1 MATRPLEGIRIA
13 DFGWIFAVPHAT
25 AWLGALGADVIR
37 VETSVAHDIIRFLTG
52 TDGVP
57 GPNRSGVF
65 HSINTS
71 RRSVAVNLAMR
82 EGQEIARRLVAKS
95 DIVTENFTVGNMAKY
110 GLSYEELAKIKPDLI
125 MLSGT
130 PLGQTG
136 PHART
141 VGWGPTTQAY
151 AGLCDITGY
160 PGADS
165 FPCGIGGTWPD
176 FAIGTGMVFF
186 LLAALNHR
194 DRTGEGQHLDL
205 AMAEMVATMMPEA
218 MMEVTLTGRDPLRMG
233 NRDDSMAP
241 HGVYPAAGEDR
252 WIAIAIASDAEF
264 GALVEALG
272 AVGLADDPRYATVVD
287 RLRNVEML
295 DAEVAALTRNF
306 APDELVQKLR
316 ARGLAA
322 GPVYSVPE
330 LMNDQAFL
338 DSGMLKTLKHFEVGE
353 RVVPGIPAGFSG
365 IELNY
370 YGSPAIGEHTDEIL
384 TGLLGYSADEVA
396 KLREQKVLV

>member
-25 AWLGALGADVIR
+25 AWLGALGAEVIR
-37 VETSVAHDIIRFLTG
+37 VETSVAYDIIRFLTG
-52 TDGVP
+52 TDAIP

-65 HSINTS
+65 NSINTS
-71 RRSVAVNLAMR
+71 RKSIAVNLAMR

-95 DIVTENFTVGNMAKY
+95 DIVTENFTVGNMAKS
-110 GLSYEELAKIKPDLI
+110 GLSYDELVKIKPDLI

-136 PHART
+136 PYART

-151 AGLCDITGY
+151 AGLCEITGY

-186 LLAALNHR
+186 LLAALNYR

-205 AMAEMVATMMPEA
+205 SMAEMVATMMPEA
-218 MMEVTLTGRDPLRMG
+218 MMEVALTGREPARIG
-233 NRDDSMAP
+233 NRDDAMAP
-241 HGVYPAAGEDR
+241 HGVYPAAGDDQ

-264 GALVEALG
+264 AALAEALEAG
-272 AVGLADDPRYATVVD
+272 AIASDARYASTAA
-287 RLRNVEML
+287 RLRNVDML
-295 DAEVAALTRNF
+295 DAEVAARTRGF
-306 APDELVQKLR
+306 ARDDLVERLR
-316 ARGLAA
+316 ERGIAA

-330 LMNDQAFL
+330 LMNDRAFIE
-338 DSGMLKTLKHFEVGE
+338 SGMLRTLKHFEVGE
-353 RVVPGIPAGFSG
+353 RVVPGIPASFSATD
-365 IELNY
+365 LDY
-370 YGSPAIGEHTDEIL
+370 FGSPAIGEHTDEVL
-384 TGLLGYSADEVA
+384 TGLLGYSADEVT
-396 KLREQKVLV
+396 KLREQKVLI